1 MNEVSYFTI
10 RAQHYQRLADQTA
23 EVKLKEAYE
32 AIVADMSAKAVKADP
47 NREVF
52 LIDGVAVDTS
62 IEAVETHRDEISESA
77 ELIPLQPA
85 IRPS

>member
-10 RAQHYQRLADQTA
+10 RAQHYQGLADQTD
-23 EVKLKEAYE
+23 EMKLKEAYH

-62 IEAVETHRDEISESA
+62 IEAVEGGGGQIPA
-77 ELIPLQPA
+77 EARIE
-85 IRPS
+85 